1 MESILVTGG
10 TGFLGSYVIK
20 RLVADGHLVY
30 ALVRDEKRFANTFGC
45 DFPQE
50 KALHTIVLHN
60 STDLASTYYKRL
72 IEQYNINT
80 VVHVAGI
87 VGDHWKVP
95 WSEYFRTNVKWTE
108 NLAQGFLN
116 AKVNRNK
123 FLFTSTAGVYG
134 TIPKTIP
141 ALEEL
146 EYNPD
151 GHYHKSKVL
160 AEKLLRNLQ
169 IQKGLPLLIFRPTT
183 LYGSGDRGFLCKIF
197 RLVRKG
203 VFPLVECVNIH
214 LLDVRTLVDVYSE
227 AIMKDDSS
235 YSIFNV
241 ADAYPVTMQALVSYI
256 KERVGGN
263 FLKVPDGVFTVFI
276 RLLGNNSE
284 FSIKLELL
292 SKNRSYGVQ
301 KLEKSF
307 RCKLGKT
314 INNLRNVMSYCE
326 KA

>member
-1 MESILVTGG
+1 METILVTGG
-10 TGFLGSYVIK
+10 TGFLGRYVIK
-20 RLVADGHLVY
+20 RLVADGHRVY
-30 ALVRDEKRFANTFGC
+30 ALVRDEKRCASIFEH
-45 DFPQE
+45 DFRQE
-50 KALHTIVLHN
+50 KALHTIVIHN
-60 STDLASTYYKRL
+60 PTDLASTYYARL
-72 IEQYNINT
+72 IEQYNVNT

-87 VGDHWKVP
+87 VGDYWNVP
-95 WSEYFRTNVKWTE
+95 WNEYFRTNVHWTS
-108 NLAQGFLN
+108 NLAQGFLT
-116 AKVNRNK
+116 AKVNHNK
-123 FLFTSTAGVYG
+123 FFFTSTAGVYG
-134 TIPKTIP
+134 TIPKTNP

-169 IQKGLPLLIFRPTT
+169 VQKGLPLLIFRPTT
-183 LYGSGDRGFLCKIF
+183 LYGSGDKGFLCKIF
-197 RLVRKG
+197 GLIRKG

-227 AIMKDDSS
+227 AILKDSMS

-241 ADAYPVTMQALVSYI
+241 ADAYPVTMQALASYI

-263 FLKVPDGVFTVFI
+263 FLKVPKGVFTVFTK
-276 RLLGNNSE
+276 LLGNDSE

-292 SKNRSYGVQ
+292 SKSRSYGLQ
-301 KLEKSF
+301 RLEKSF

-314 INNLRNVMSYCE
+314 INNLQHVMSYCE
-326 KA
+326 KT